1 MRIMH
6 ISDTHSR
13 FPVLHGRFDVVVHTG
28 DFFPN
33 SVAVFQGNKTQE
45 MVFQE
50 NWLESQASAIKEW
63 LRGYPFLFV
72 LGNHDFLHPE
82 RMEQLL
88 NLYGIKATSLHEK
101 VVTHESVNFY
111 GFPYVP
117 YINGMWNYEC
127 DEEDMNDN
135 LDNMVDVL
143 NKTYVDVV
151 AAHAPL
157 HGKLDWYKGCLGSS
171 CIANAFDYKISRDMM
186 PSNYLH
192 GHIHESNGVTLRNG
206 MLISNAAVAQN
217 IIEV

>member
-1 MRIMH
+1 M
-6 ISDTHSR
+6 
-13 FPVLHGRFDVVVHTG
+13 VVHTG

-33 SVAVFQGNKTQE
+33 SVAVFSGNKTQE
-45 MVFQE
+45 MIFQE

-101 VVTHESVNFY
+101 IVTHESVNFY

-127 DEEDMNDN
+127 DEEMMRDHLEDMTEA
-135 LDNMVDVL
+135 L

-157 HGKLDWYKGCLGSS
+157 HGKLDWYKGPLGSS
-171 CIANAFDYKISRDMM
+171 CIANAFDYQIARDMM
-186 PSNYLH
+186 PLNYLH

-206 MLISNAAVAQN
+206 MLISNAAVSQN